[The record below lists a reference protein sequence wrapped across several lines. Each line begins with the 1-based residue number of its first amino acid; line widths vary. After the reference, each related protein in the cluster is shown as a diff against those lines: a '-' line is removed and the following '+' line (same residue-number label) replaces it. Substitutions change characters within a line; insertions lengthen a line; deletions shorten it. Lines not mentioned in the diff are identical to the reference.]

1 MIKKAS
7 GSRVNDFERI
17 KKGFERGLF
26 SYAFSHAGYL
36 ILVIIYDK
44 IINTKGKP

>member
-1 MIKKAS
+1 MILNESKKAS
-7 GSRVNDFERI
+7 KEA
-17 KKGFERGLF
+17 F